1 MTLFD
6 SYTHQKNYYSVMG
19 LVFQMFVYPPSPPIA
34 QSASDVAVCLDK
46 LRFFS
51 KSRVRTQKYFLR
63 KPGFVSTNFIP
74 LQEFVSIGPLLLN
87 FKHFFSMGRKVC
99 YFLWNAIDSI
109 LGTRSIRPKCI
120 SFSLSILEIAKWYE
134 AYEYLCP
141 IGILNRK

>member
-1 MTLFD
+1 MIHIHIRKTIIMWWDWYFKCLF
-6 SYTHQKNYYSVMG
+6 THH
-19 LVFQMFVYPPSPPIA
+19 LLPSPSPL
-34 QSASDVAVCLDK
+34 QR
-46 LRFFS
+46 LRFVWINYVFS
-51 KSRVRTQKYFLR
+51 QNRGLDLKNIFLR

-120 SFSLSILEIAKWYE
+120 SFSLSILEIAKWNE